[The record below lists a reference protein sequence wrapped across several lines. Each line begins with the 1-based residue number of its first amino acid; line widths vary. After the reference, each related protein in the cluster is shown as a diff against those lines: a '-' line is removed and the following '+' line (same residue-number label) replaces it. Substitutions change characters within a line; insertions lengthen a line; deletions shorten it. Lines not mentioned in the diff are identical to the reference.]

1 MTVAITLR
9 CSLAVRWEALACF
22 VASLEDGQ
30 GLSAVQWRWEAARS
44 RARKL
49 ISPVGAWILSSA
61 LGWEQQLGEVLAP
74 STHDQST
81 FGKIAGSGDK
91 VDLSASV
98 AFRQG

>member
-1 MTVAITLR
+1 M
-9 CSLAVRWEALACF
+9 
-22 VASLEDGQ
+22 
-30 GLSAVQWRWEAARS
+30 QWRWGAARS

-74 STHDQST
+74 STHGEST
-81 FGKIAGSGDK
+81 FGKIAGSGEK

-98 AFRQG
+98 ALRQG